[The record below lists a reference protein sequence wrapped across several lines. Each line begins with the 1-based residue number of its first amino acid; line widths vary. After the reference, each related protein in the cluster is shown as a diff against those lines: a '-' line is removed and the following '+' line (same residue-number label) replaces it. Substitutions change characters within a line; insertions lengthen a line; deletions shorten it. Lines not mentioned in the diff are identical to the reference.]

1 MDGIKP
7 TESNLQ
13 VLIVSY
19 ETFRMHH
26 EKFKDASSC
35 DLLICD
41 EAHRLK
47 NDQTLTNKVEAAPA
61 NHIRFSS
68 KESFLLKMCVAA
80 GAGQAGMPEAGAA
93 VWDALAKPPG

>member
-1 MDGIKP
+1 MLRQIPELVLLLAKAAITLDSANRSRIWRVPPLDRLKP
-7 TESNLQ
+7 THFKLQ

-47 NDQTLTNKVEAAPA
+47 NDQTLTNKVEAA
-61 NHIRFSS
+61 
-68 KESFLLKMCVAA
+68 LTTA
-80 GAGQAGMPEAGAA
+80 GVFP
-93 VWDALAKPPG
+93 K